1 MIPISYIIPEDMPPL
16 ELRQGI
22 CLFEV
27 ALINDL
33 PNHLQMPITVTEAYF
48 AIYTFS

>member
-1 MIPISYIIPEDMPPL
+1 MIPTSYIIPEDMPPL

-27 ALINDL
+27 VSINDL
-33 PNHLQMPITVTEAYF
+33 PKPPPNAHY
-48 AIYTFS
+48 SD